1 MFRFLKVL
9 ILILLGFAFANHHE
23 VTVSFDPFASTDSAA
38 FSIAAP
44 LFAVVIVAAML
55 GVVAGALAAW
65 VSQGRHR
72 RSSRQRR
79 GEGEKWGG
87 QVHALKASIRLNP
100 AAHKLTPTHDFR
112 SLTALSRNFLTPNH
126 HVLRSAKA
134 RLEGRYRT

>member
-9 ILILLGFAFANHHE
+9 ILILLAIVLLGFAFANHHD

-55 GVVAGALAAW
+55 GVVAGALATW

-72 RSSRQRR
+72 RASRQSRV
-79 GEGEKWGG
+79 EAEKWRA
-87 QVHALKASIRLNP
+87 QAQALKAAHP
-100 AAHKLTPTHDFR
+100 ALTSDR
-112 SLTALSRNFLTPNH
+112 
-126 HVLRSAKA
+126 
-134 RLEGRYRT
+134 

>member
-55 GVVAGALAAW
+55 GVVAGALATW

-72 RSSRQRR
+72 RASRQNRI
-79 GEGEKWGG
+79 EAEKWRA
-87 QVHALKASIRLNP
+87 QAQALKAAHP
-100 AAHKLTPTHDFR
+100 ALTSDR
-112 SLTALSRNFLTPNH
+112 
-126 HVLRSAKA
+126 
-134 RLEGRYRT
+134 